1 MARSIL
7 ATVLGVATWIAVAT
21 TLNLVLRVMLPGYR
35 EAEPVMAFTLVMLVA
50 RLVLG
55 GLASISAG
63 AVCFAVARVRR
74 PVQVLAVLLVLVF
87 VPMHYGLWDRFP
99 AWYHLVFLV
108 SLAPLTLFGAR
119 LVARR

>member
-7 ATVLGVATWIAVAT
+7 AAVLGLATWIAVAI
-21 TLNLVLRVMLPGYR
+21 TLNLLLRGMLPGYR
-35 EAEPVMAFTLVMLVA
+35 EAEPAMAFTFAMLLA
-50 RLVLG
+50 RLLLG
-55 GLASISAG
+55 GLASIAAG
-63 AVCFAVARVRR
+63 AVCRAVARAQR
-74 PVQVLAVLLVLVF
+74 PAQVLAVLLLAVF

-108 SLAPLTLFGAR
+108 SLAPLTLFGAG

>member
-1 MARSIL
+1 MTRSIL

-21 TLNLVLRVMLPGYR
+21 TLNLVLRGMLPGYR

-63 AVCFAVARVRR
+63 AVCFAVARAQR

-108 SLAPLTLFGAR
+108 SLAPLTLFGAG